1 MFSKFVHPWLQENIV
16 GGAQD
21 TKRLQ
26 EIKECAKLSSC
37 REISRTS
44 LAILQ
49 RQDAWKNSPT
59 DMERFQNDSNMTK
72 ATADHNAHSFPIQ
85 NEMLINIKKHNTNS
99 PQHTWQST

>member
-1 MFSKFVHPWLQENIV
+1 MFSKFVHPWLQENIA

-59 DMERFQNDSNMTK
+59 DMERFQNDSNMLK
-72 ATADHNAHSFPIQ
+72 VTADHNCAQLPDQ
-85 NEMLINIKKHNTNS
+85 NALVSGSS
-99 PQHTWQST
+99 PDA